1 MPVSAVQITNIS
13 SPKTIISSNMAHSI
27 SEVGLIWAV
36 VTMAFYHAAT
46 IEASTQ
52 FEALISTGWWSSDT
66 SDHCKWHGIICNGSG
81 NVTEINLHNCSR
93 GLGELSKLEFPSFQS
108 LVRLELSSCGLN
120 GSIPPQIGKLTE
132 LTHLDLSGNFL
143 TGELPVSL
151 ANLTQLV
158 ELHLSQNHIYGSI
171 PSKIGSMKNLIDL
184 NLGDN
189 HLVGAIPPSLSQLT
203 KLTFLYLNGNQIN
216 GSIPLEIGN
225 LENLI
230 YLLLNDNNLTGLSH
244 GIGGLI
250 NLIYLSLSRNKI
262 SQPIPEELGNCS
274 SLQHLDLSNN
284 YFTGDIPIQIGDLAL
299 HRIDLSNNLLVGRI
313 PSGFQNLR
321 SLDYMNLSHNKLSGT
336 IPSLTYSYNWTLID
350 LSYNDLEGHIPFEL
364 QNASQPGAFD
374 HNKGLCGEI
383 RGWPHCKKGHRIK
396 MIIVISLSTILFLSF
411 AVFGCLFL
419 SAQKKR
425 RDKKILPTE
434 AAAPRHGDL
443 FSIWGFDGRLVYEDI
458 IKATKDFD
466 IKYCIGAGGSSR
478 VYKAQLPDGNVVAL
492 KKLHHLEIEE
502 PAYIK
507 SFKTEVQI
515 LSAIRHRDIVK
526 LHGFCQ
532 HKKAMFLIYD
542 YKERGN
548 LCDMLRNEVGA
559 VELDWIKRVNVV
571 KSIAHALSY
580 MHHDCNTPI
589 IHRDISSN
597 NILLDSELKAF
608 VSDFGTAK
616 LIYPNSSNQ
625 TLLAGTYG
633 YIAPG
638 EWLCLLQCYGL
649 M

>member
-1 MPVSAVQITNIS
+1 
-13 SPKTIISSNMAHSI
+13 
-27 SEVGLIWAV
+27 
-36 VTMAFYHAAT
+36 
-46 IEASTQ
+46 
-52 FEALISTGWWSSDT
+52 
-66 SDHCKWHGIICNGSG
+66 
-81 NVTEINLHNCSR
+81 
-93 GLGELSKLEFPSFQS
+93 
-108 LVRLELSSCGLN
+108 
-120 GSIPPQIGKLTE
+120 
-132 LTHLDLSGNFL
+132 
-143 TGELPVSL
+143 
-151 ANLTQLV
+151 
-158 ELHLSQNHIYGSI
+158 
-171 PSKIGSMKNLIDL
+171 
-184 NLGDN
+184 
-189 HLVGAIPPSLSQLT
+189 
-203 KLTFLYLNGNQIN
+203 
-216 GSIPLEIGN
+216 
-225 LENLI
+225 
-230 YLLLNDNNLTGLSH
+230 
-244 GIGGLI
+244 
-250 NLIYLSLSRNKI
+250 
-262 SQPIPEELGNCS
+262 
-274 SLQHLDLSNN
+274 
-284 YFTGDIPIQIGDLAL
+284 
-299 HRIDLSNNLLVGRI
+299 
-313 PSGFQNLR
+313 
-321 SLDYMNLSHNKLSGT
+321 
-336 IPSLTYSYNWTLID
+336 
-350 LSYNDLEGHIPFEL
+350 
-364 QNASQPGAFD
+364 
-374 HNKGLCGEI
+374 
-383 RGWPHCKKGHRIK
+383 

-548 LCDMLRNEVGA
+548 LCNMLRNEVGA

-633 YIAPG
+633 YIAPELAYTLVVTEKCDVYSFG
-638 EWLCLLQCYGL
+638 VVALETMMGKHPKELITLPPSSAQSIMLGDILDARLSPPADLRVLKDVIPVVRMALKCIDSNLQSRPTMQHVSGALLAHSPFPKVPFHEISLWHL
-649 M
+649 MNQDV